1 MLLKKAEKTLA
12 YGKVGLFGFQ
22 GSGKSFTASEIASG
36 LCKLVGNN
44 KVAFFDTETGSDW
57 FIEKLQGKGLEV
69 FQVKSRSFNDLLTF
83 LKECEENQIGVAII
97 DSVTHVWRELC
108 DSYDKKLNRRGRLQ
122 FQDWNIIKKEWS
134 NYTDAF
140 VNSKIHIIVCGRAGY
155 EYDTLIDEEG
165 GKELLKTGTKM
176 KAESEFGFEPHL
188 VVEMER
194 VVPEKESMLGETNK
208 NKRMSAKVKIGS
220 QWIHR
225 AHVLKD
231 RSDLI
236 NGQSF
241 DNPSFE
247 QFKPHFSCLNLGGNH
262 LGVDTSHNSQ
272 DRFDSQGRPEWKKDQ
287 ERKQIALEEMK
298 AEVDKAFPGSKAEEK
313 RAKIR
318 LSEYVFKT
326 ASGTAIENK
335 TADEVERGALQVK
348 QLLSVTDNIVILL
361 SEQGGALKMP
371 ETDSL
376 ALNLDQAV

>member
-122 FQDWNIIKKEWS
+122 FQDWNIIKKEWG

-194 VVPEKESMLGETNK
+194 VVPEKESLLGETNK
-208 NKRMSAKVKIGS
+208 SKRQTSKVKIGS

-241 DNPSFE
+241 DNPTFE

-262 LGVDTSHNSQ
+262 LGVDTTHNSQ

-287 ERKQIALEEMK
+287 ERKQIALEEIK
-298 AEVDKAFPGSKAEEK
+298 AECDKTFPGSTAAEK
-313 RAKIR
+313 RAKVR
-318 LSEYVFKT
+318 LSEFVFKT

-335 TADEVERGALQVK
+335 AADELERGALQVK
-348 QLLSVTDNIVILL
+348 QLLSLTDNIVILL
-361 SEQGGALKMP
+361 SDEGGALKFP
-371 ETDSL
+371 EVESM